1 MMSKMCKYLILWLLV
16 TTSLLSY
23 NYEQYFEKYSRWYFG
38 YDFDH
43 TWFIAQGL
51 QESRLDSS
59 AVSYVGASGVMQ
71 IMPGTWNDL
80 TKNKFDVF
88 NPQYN
93 IMYGIKYDK
102 RCWNIWKA
110 PRPFEDRL
118 KFMLGS
124 YNAGAG
130 HLIKAQ
136 KKALGMGLNPNSWSN
151 IEVTLPA
158 ITGHH
163 SKETITYV
171 KRIFKYHRQIN
182 GL

>member
-1 MMSKMCKYLILWLLV
+1 MKLV
-16 TTSLLSY
+16 FYIFIIIIPLFSY
-23 NYEQYFEKYSRWYFG
+23 NYEHYFEKYSKWYFG
-38 YDFDH
+38 YDFDY

-71 IMPGTWNDL
+71 IMPATWNDL
-80 TKNKFDVF
+80 NENKFNVF

-93 IMYGIKYDK
+93 IMYGIKYDR

-110 PRPFEDRL
+110 PRPFNDRIS
-118 KFMLGS
+118 FMLGS

-136 KKALGMGLNPNSWSN
+136 KKALQMGFNPNAWVN
-151 IEVTLPA
+151 IEVTLPS
-158 ITGHH
+158 ITGRH

-171 KRIFKYHRQIN
+171 KRIFKYHRKIN